1 MAQRNDVFKSQ
12 YVCLILIS
20 SAFGIVWY
28 VYIFAYVINL
38 MLTSETNEMVALK
51 KSAYAFDNCVDA
63 KRALHEIKL
72 LPYLH
77 HENVS
82 FALM

>member
-1 MAQRNDVFKSQ
+1 MPIGR
-12 YVCLILIS
+12 
-20 SAFGIVWY
+20 SAYGIVWY
-28 VYIFAYVINL
+28 VYIFVIVISL
-38 MLTSETNEMVALK
+38 MLNSEMIEMVALK

-63 KRALHEIKL
+63 KQTPHEIKL